1 MLFWSKVFS
10 KNYAQHLR
18 NTLKG
23 NYKVTTDWTG
33 KRCLGI
39 TLDWDC
45 KRRQVNLSMP
55 KYGMKVWKQFQHN
68 LKKIH
73 HQSFPSAKIKCK
85 DWIWS
90 KEVAQLDCL
99 PIAVT
104 QKINLPTNY
113 IRLRGRRPPLKTPQK
128 DAFTGDL
135 NFSIVTFCKIM
146 FDISS
151 NNGPVKKFKMYADEF
166 FWPDSWRSLRSFV
179 SGFNSWKINVLYN
192 WFSKL
197 LCTKPEKNETF
208 ERRALRLVR
217 NT

>member
-151 NNGPVKKFKMYADEF
+151 NNGPVKKFKMYADESFGTIHDVVSDPLYLASIHGKLMF
-166 FWPDSWRSLRSFV
+166 FIIDSQNCFV
-179 SGFNSWKINVLYN
+179 QNR
-192 WFSKL
+192 
-197 LCTKPEKNETF
+197 KNRNF
-208 ERRALRLVR
+208 RAQGSTVGA
-217 NT
+217 